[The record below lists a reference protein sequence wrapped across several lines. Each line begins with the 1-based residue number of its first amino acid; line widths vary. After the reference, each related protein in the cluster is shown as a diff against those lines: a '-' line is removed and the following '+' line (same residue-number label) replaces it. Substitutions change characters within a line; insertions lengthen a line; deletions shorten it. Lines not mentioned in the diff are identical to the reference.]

1 LEGYSKAKTGLLKL
15 IKDHS
20 KAKIDLS
27 QLVNTV
33 AVPKYISPVTLGIFI
48 RPLYLFSNT
57 NK

>member
-1 LEGYSKAKTGLLKL
+1 MYFNYLRGLEG
-15 IKDHS
+15 HS
-20 KAKIDLS
+20 EAKIDLP

-33 AVPKYISPVTLGIFI
+33 VVSKYVLLVALNIFI